1 MTKNKYDFDEIVD
14 RSNTSSEKWDF
25 LKETFGYDDVLPLW
39 VADMD
44 FLSPPQVIDALVK
57 RAKHGVYGYTGLT
70 DSYYDSV
77 IRWYERRYKW
87 SIRKE
92 WIVFTPGVIPAVDFA
107 IRAFTVPRDKV
118 IVQTPVYYPFFQAIE
133 SNEREVLENPL
144 ILKDGRYEMDFEDLE
159 KKVKDSKARM
169 LILCSPH
176 NPVGRV
182 WTRDELTRLGKICLS
197 NGILVIS
204 DEIHSDIRYPG
215 IIHTSFAAIS
225 DEFANNSITCTS
237 ASKTFNLAGLQI
249 SNIMIPND
257 RLRQGFLSTIE
268 KTGMNLPNS
277 FAGIAVQTAYNEC
290 EEWLDELL
298 DYLKGNL
305 EFLKY
310 FIKTKIPEVKVIDP
324 EGTYLVWLD
333 FREIEPDP
341 EKLQNLLLKEA
352 KVAFNIGNVF
362 RTGGA
367 GFERVNIA
375 CPRATL
381 NTALN
386 QVAVALRNCR
396 NGTD

>member
-1 MTKNKYDFDEIVD
+1 MIKNKYDFDEIID

-87 SIRKE
+87 SIQKE

-107 IRAFTVPRDKV
+107 IRAFTAPGDKV

-133 SNEREVLENPL
+133 SNGREVLENPL

-182 WTRDELTRLGKICLS
+182 WTREELTRLGKICLS
-197 NGILVIS
+197 NDILVIS

-215 IIHTSFAAIS
+215 IIHTNFA
-225 DEFANNSITCTS
+225 EFSS
-237 ASKTFNLAGLQI
+237 VS
-249 SNIMIPND
+249 
-257 RLRQGFLSTIE
+257 
-268 KTGMNLPNS
+268 
-277 FAGIAVQTAYNEC
+277 
-290 EEWLDELL
+290 
-298 DYLKGNL
+298 
-305 EFLKY
+305 
-310 FIKTKIPEVKVIDP
+310 
-324 EGTYLVWLD
+324 
-333 FREIEPDP
+333 
-341 EKLQNLLLKEA
+341 
-352 KVAFNIGNVF
+352 KVAGSFQFLRPF
-362 RTGGA
+362 RSPQMPL
-367 GFERVNIA
+367 F
-375 CPRATL
+375 L
-381 NTALN
+381 
-386 QVAVALRNCR
+386 
-396 NGTD
+396 

>member
-1 MTKNKYDFDEIVD
+1 
-14 RSNTSSEKWDF
+14 
-25 LKETFGYDDVLPLW
+25 
-39 VADMD
+39 
-44 FLSPPQVIDALVK
+44 
-57 RAKHGVYGYTGLT
+57 
-70 DSYYDSV
+70 
-77 IRWYERRYKW
+77 
-87 SIRKE
+87 
-92 WIVFTPGVIPAVDFA
+92 
-107 IRAFTVPRDKV
+107 
-118 IVQTPVYYPFFQAIE
+118 
-133 SNEREVLENPL
+133 
-144 ILKDGRYEMDFEDLE
+144 
-159 KKVKDSKARM
+159 
-169 LILCSPH
+169 
-176 NPVGRV
+176 
-182 WTRDELTRLGKICLS
+182 
-197 NGILVIS
+197 
-204 DEIHSDIRYPG
+204 
-215 IIHTSFAAIS
+215 
-225 DEFANNSITCTS
+225 
-237 ASKTFNLAGLQI
+237 
-249 SNIMIPND
+249 
-257 RLRQGFLSTIE
+257 
-268 KTGMNLPNS
+268 MNLPNS

-298 DYLKGNL
+298 EYLKGNL